1 MKMKKFAALAAATVM
16 SVSAIA
22 ATSAFGV
29 FATTDA
35 GVNNIVIKDS
45 DTNRVYKA
53 YQIFDQASA
62 TNTIKWG
69 KGING
74 DALLTSLK
82 TSGLS
87 TYMSQFDSAESAVDV
102 AKIISDA
109 DHWTKEDTAKFAK
122 AASACIIDNKSVTAY
137 EDNGEYTIPLPN
149 AGYYLVVD
157 ATENN
162 GVDKAN
168 SALILNVSGTTN
180 VTPKKTK
187 PTLTKQIKH
196 NENDSWG
203 DVGDNAIGDD
213 VEFKITTT
221 IPSDV
226 SAYDKYTYTVRD
238 QLSEGLTFNNNL
250 TYKYYD
256 ASGNEITPV
265 TVGPNTTV
273 GVDDPS
279 TADFKETFYVTFDIK
294 ELLKK
299 YPNVDKIETLYS
311 AKLNEN
317 ANVVTGTLPNSKD
330 NNPNTAYLTYSN
342 NPQDTTGKEKG
353 ETPKVT
359 VYDWTFSLVGNKV
372 DEKGEPLAD
381 AKFQLQDKNGAVLK
395 LVDISDGEN
404 KNVYRLAIGNEAGA
418 IDTIITDATGK
429 FTIKGID
436 DQTTYKLVETE
447 APAQYNRAD
456 PYEFKFDT
464 TYDPANT
471 LQSIRM
477 LDGTDSGTSGSTV
490 KIINQKGGSLPTT
503 GGIGTQIF
511 YGVGGAI
518 VLGAGVLLIAKKRA
532 KNDLIFEFILPL
544 SCRSRSAGIR
554 EDSMRKK
561 SGKSTT
567 ILLVLLLLVGL
578 SVMLY
583 PTISDWWNS
592 KTQSRAVAT
601 YQKAANDLSDKENEE
616 ILSRARKYNEEIAKL
631 ARPFVDYDQV
641 KGYEDILDITG
652 TGVMGYISIPTIRV
666 ELPIYHGTSDGVL
679 NVAVGHLQGSSLPVG
694 GADTHSVISAHRGL
708 PSAKLFSDLDKLAE
722 GDEFTITVLKEV
734 YTYEVES
741 VYIVLPNEMD
751 KLNIIPGE
759 DHVTLTTCTP
769 YGVNSHRLLVRAK
782 RVETADD
789 TKSVSK
795 ITADAVQLDSL
806 VVVPFVAIPLFVV
819 LLVWWFVDSKRKK
832 SLMMSLWQC

>member
-69 KGING
+69 EGING
-74 DALLTSLK
+74 DALLTKLK
-82 TSGLS
+82 TPGLS

-122 AASACIIDNKSVTAY
+122 AASGCIIDSKSVTAH
-137 EDNGEYTIPLPN
+137 EANGEYTINVPS

-180 VTPKKTK
+180 VTPKRTK

-238 QLSEGLTFNNNL
+238 QLSEGFTFNDNL

-256 ASGNEITPV
+256 ADGQEITSV

-273 GVDDPS
+273 GDDSS
-279 TADFKETFYVTFDIK
+279 TTDYKESFYVTFDIK
-294 ELLKK
+294 ELVKN
-299 YPNVDKIETLYS
+299 YPTVAKIETYYS
-311 AKLNEN
+311 AKLNEK
-317 ANVVTGTLPNSKD
+317 AKVAVTAPDSVN

-418 IDTIITDATGK
+418 IDTIVTDATGK

-436 DQTTYKLVETE
+436 DMTTYKLVETE

-532 KNDLIFEFILPL
+532 KND
-544 SCRSRSAGIR
+544 
-554 EDSMRKK
+554 
-561 SGKSTT
+561 
-567 ILLVLLLLVGL
+567 
-578 SVMLY
+578 
-583 PTISDWWNS
+583 
-592 KTQSRAVAT
+592 
-601 YQKAANDLSDKENEE
+601 
-616 ILSRARKYNEEIAKL
+616 
-631 ARPFVDYDQV
+631 
-641 KGYEDILDITG
+641 
-652 TGVMGYISIPTIRV
+652 
-666 ELPIYHGTSDGVL
+666 
-679 NVAVGHLQGSSLPVG
+679 
-694 GADTHSVISAHRGL
+694 
-708 PSAKLFSDLDKLAE
+708 
-722 GDEFTITVLKEV
+722 
-734 YTYEVES
+734 
-741 VYIVLPNEMD
+741 
-751 KLNIIPGE
+751 
-759 DHVTLTTCTP
+759 
-769 YGVNSHRLLVRAK
+769 
-782 RVETADD
+782 
-789 TKSVSK
+789 
-795 ITADAVQLDSL
+795 
-806 VVVPFVAIPLFVV
+806 
-819 LLVWWFVDSKRKK
+819 
-832 SLMMSLWQC
+832 

>member
-29 FATTDA
+29 FATADF

-82 TSGLS
+82 TPGLS

-122 AASACIIDNKSVTAY
+122 AASGCIIDNKSVTAY

-180 VTPKKTK
+180 VTPKRTK

-196 NENDSWG
+196 NESDSWG

-238 QLSEGLTFNNNL
+238 QLSEGFTFNDNL

-256 ASGNEITPV
+256 ADGQEITSV

-273 GVDDPS
+273 GDDSS
-279 TADFKETFYVTFDIK
+279 TTDYKESFYVTFDIK
-294 ELLKK
+294 ELVKN
-299 YPNVDKIETLYS
+299 YPTVAKIETYYS

-342 NPQDTTGKEKG
+342 NPQDTTGKENG

-372 DEKGEPLAD
+372 NENGEPLAG
-381 AKFQLQDKNGAVLK
+381 AAFQLRDKHGDAIR
-395 LVDISDGEN
+395 LVKIED
-404 KNVYRLAIGNEAGA
+404 NVYRLEIGDEAGSV
-418 IDTIITDATGK
+418 DTIWTDATGK

-436 DQTTYKLVETE
+436 DQTTYKLVEIE

-532 KNDLIFEFILPL
+532 KND
-544 SCRSRSAGIR
+544 
-554 EDSMRKK
+554 
-561 SGKSTT
+561 
-567 ILLVLLLLVGL
+567 
-578 SVMLY
+578 
-583 PTISDWWNS
+583 
-592 KTQSRAVAT
+592 
-601 YQKAANDLSDKENEE
+601 
-616 ILSRARKYNEEIAKL
+616 
-631 ARPFVDYDQV
+631 
-641 KGYEDILDITG
+641 
-652 TGVMGYISIPTIRV
+652 
-666 ELPIYHGTSDGVL
+666 
-679 NVAVGHLQGSSLPVG
+679 
-694 GADTHSVISAHRGL
+694 
-708 PSAKLFSDLDKLAE
+708 
-722 GDEFTITVLKEV
+722 
-734 YTYEVES
+734 
-741 VYIVLPNEMD
+741 
-751 KLNIIPGE
+751 
-759 DHVTLTTCTP
+759 
-769 YGVNSHRLLVRAK
+769 
-782 RVETADD
+782 
-789 TKSVSK
+789 
-795 ITADAVQLDSL
+795 
-806 VVVPFVAIPLFVV
+806 
-819 LLVWWFVDSKRKK
+819 
-832 SLMMSLWQC
+832 

>member
-87 TYMSQFDSAESAVDV
+87 TYMSQFDSAENAVDV

-137 EDNGEYTIPLPN
+137 EDNCEYTIPLPN

-168 SALILNVSGTTN
+168 SALILNVSGTTD
-180 VTPKKTK
+180 VTPKRTK

-196 NENDSWG
+196 NENNTWG

-221 IPSDV
+221 IPRDV
-226 SAYDKYTYTVRD
+226 SAYDKY
-238 QLSEGLTFNNNL
+238 NNL

-532 KNDLIFEFILPL
+532 KND
-544 SCRSRSAGIR
+544 
-554 EDSMRKK
+554 
-561 SGKSTT
+561 
-567 ILLVLLLLVGL
+567 
-578 SVMLY
+578 
-583 PTISDWWNS
+583 
-592 KTQSRAVAT
+592 
-601 YQKAANDLSDKENEE
+601 
-616 ILSRARKYNEEIAKL
+616 
-631 ARPFVDYDQV
+631 
-641 KGYEDILDITG
+641 
-652 TGVMGYISIPTIRV
+652 
-666 ELPIYHGTSDGVL
+666 
-679 NVAVGHLQGSSLPVG
+679 
-694 GADTHSVISAHRGL
+694 
-708 PSAKLFSDLDKLAE
+708 
-722 GDEFTITVLKEV
+722 
-734 YTYEVES
+734 
-741 VYIVLPNEMD
+741 
-751 KLNIIPGE
+751 
-759 DHVTLTTCTP
+759 
-769 YGVNSHRLLVRAK
+769 
-782 RVETADD
+782 
-789 TKSVSK
+789 
-795 ITADAVQLDSL
+795 
-806 VVVPFVAIPLFVV
+806 
-819 LLVWWFVDSKRKK
+819 
-832 SLMMSLWQC
+832 

>member
-29 FATTDA
+29 FATADF

-82 TSGLS
+82 TPGLD

-122 AASACIIDNKSVTAY
+122 AAADCVIIDKAVTAT
-137 EDNGEYTIPLPN
+137 EANGEYTINVPN

-168 SALILNVSGTTN
+168 SALILNVSGTTD
-180 VTPKKTK
+180 VTPKRTK

-238 QLSEGLTFNNNL
+238 QLSEGFTFNDNL

-256 ASGNEITPV
+256 ADGQEITSV
-265 TVGPNTTV
+265 TVGPNKTV
-273 GVDDPS
+273 GDDSS
-279 TADFKETFYVTFDIK
+279 TTDYKESFYVTFDIK
-294 ELLKK
+294 ELVKN
-299 YPNVDKIETLYS
+299 YPTVAKIETYYS
-311 AKLNEN
+311 AKLNEK
-317 ANVVTGTLPNSKD
+317 AKVAVTAPDSVN

-342 NPQDTTGKEKG
+342 NPQDTTGKQKG

-404 KNVYRLAIGNEAGA
+404 KNVYRLAIDNEAGA
-418 IDTIITDATGK
+418 IDTIVTDATGK

-532 KNDLIFEFILPL
+532 KND
-544 SCRSRSAGIR
+544 
-554 EDSMRKK
+554 
-561 SGKSTT
+561 
-567 ILLVLLLLVGL
+567 
-578 SVMLY
+578 
-583 PTISDWWNS
+583 
-592 KTQSRAVAT
+592 
-601 YQKAANDLSDKENEE
+601 
-616 ILSRARKYNEEIAKL
+616 
-631 ARPFVDYDQV
+631 
-641 KGYEDILDITG
+641 
-652 TGVMGYISIPTIRV
+652 
-666 ELPIYHGTSDGVL
+666 
-679 NVAVGHLQGSSLPVG
+679 
-694 GADTHSVISAHRGL
+694 
-708 PSAKLFSDLDKLAE
+708 
-722 GDEFTITVLKEV
+722 
-734 YTYEVES
+734 
-741 VYIVLPNEMD
+741 
-751 KLNIIPGE
+751 
-759 DHVTLTTCTP
+759 
-769 YGVNSHRLLVRAK
+769 
-782 RVETADD
+782 
-789 TKSVSK
+789 
-795 ITADAVQLDSL
+795 
-806 VVVPFVAIPLFVV
+806 
-819 LLVWWFVDSKRKK
+819 
-832 SLMMSLWQC
+832 

>member
-342 NPQDTTGKEKG
+342 NPQDTTGK
-353 ETPKVT
+353 
-359 VYDWTFSLVGNKV
+359 
-372 DEKGEPLAD
+372 
-381 AKFQLQDKNGAVLK
+381 
-395 LVDISDGEN
+395 
-404 KNVYRLAIGNEAGA
+404 
-418 IDTIITDATGK
+418 

-532 KNDLIFEFILPL
+532 KND
-544 SCRSRSAGIR
+544 
-554 EDSMRKK
+554 
-561 SGKSTT
+561 
-567 ILLVLLLLVGL
+567 
-578 SVMLY
+578 
-583 PTISDWWNS
+583 
-592 KTQSRAVAT
+592 
-601 YQKAANDLSDKENEE
+601 
-616 ILSRARKYNEEIAKL
+616 
-631 ARPFVDYDQV
+631 
-641 KGYEDILDITG
+641 
-652 TGVMGYISIPTIRV
+652 
-666 ELPIYHGTSDGVL
+666 
-679 NVAVGHLQGSSLPVG
+679 
-694 GADTHSVISAHRGL
+694 
-708 PSAKLFSDLDKLAE
+708 
-722 GDEFTITVLKEV
+722 
-734 YTYEVES
+734 
-741 VYIVLPNEMD
+741 
-751 KLNIIPGE
+751 
-759 DHVTLTTCTP
+759 
-769 YGVNSHRLLVRAK
+769 
-782 RVETADD
+782 
-789 TKSVSK
+789 
-795 ITADAVQLDSL
+795 
-806 VVVPFVAIPLFVV
+806 
-819 LLVWWFVDSKRKK
+819 
-832 SLMMSLWQC
+832 

>member
-1 MKMKKFAALAAATVM
+1 MKMKKIAALAAATVM

-29 FATTDA
+29 FATVDF

-69 KGING
+69 NGING
-74 DALLTSLK
+74 DALLTKLK
-82 TSGLS
+82 TSGLD
-87 TYMSQFDSAESAVDV
+87 TYMSQFDSAESAADV

-122 AASACIIDNKSVTAY
+122 VAVDCIKTDNAVTAT
-137 EDNGEYTIPLPN
+137 EADGKYTIAVPS

-168 SALILNVSGTTN
+168 SALILNVSGTTD
-180 VTPKKTK
+180 VTPKRTK

-196 NENDSWG
+196 NENDAWG
-203 DVGDNAIGDD
+203 DVGDNAIGDN

-238 QLSEGLTFNNNL
+238 QLSEGFTFNDNL
-250 TYKYYD
+250 TYRYYD
-256 ASGNEITPV
+256 ADGQEITPV

-273 GVDDPS
+273 GDDSS
-279 TADFKETFYVTFDIK
+279 TTDYKESFFVTFDIK
-294 ELLKK
+294 ELVKK
-299 YPNVDKIETLYS
+299 YPKVAKIETYYS
-311 AKLNEN
+311 AKLNEK

-342 NPQDTTGKEKG
+342 NPQDKTGKENG

-372 DEKGEPLAD
+372 NEKGEPLAG
-381 AKFQLQDKNGAVLK
+381 AAFQLRNTDGRAIR
-395 LVDISDGEN
+395 LVKIED
-404 KNVYRLAIGNEAGA
+404 NVYRLEIGSEAGSV
-418 IDTIITDATGK
+418 DTIWTDATGK

-436 DQTTYKLVETE
+436 DQTTYKLVELE

-464 TYDPANT
+464 TYYPADT

-532 KNDLIFEFILPL
+532 KND
-544 SCRSRSAGIR
+544 
-554 EDSMRKK
+554 
-561 SGKSTT
+561 
-567 ILLVLLLLVGL
+567 
-578 SVMLY
+578 
-583 PTISDWWNS
+583 
-592 KTQSRAVAT
+592 
-601 YQKAANDLSDKENEE
+601 
-616 ILSRARKYNEEIAKL
+616 
-631 ARPFVDYDQV
+631 
-641 KGYEDILDITG
+641 
-652 TGVMGYISIPTIRV
+652 
-666 ELPIYHGTSDGVL
+666 
-679 NVAVGHLQGSSLPVG
+679 
-694 GADTHSVISAHRGL
+694 
-708 PSAKLFSDLDKLAE
+708 
-722 GDEFTITVLKEV
+722 
-734 YTYEVES
+734 
-741 VYIVLPNEMD
+741 
-751 KLNIIPGE
+751 
-759 DHVTLTTCTP
+759 
-769 YGVNSHRLLVRAK
+769 
-782 RVETADD
+782 
-789 TKSVSK
+789 
-795 ITADAVQLDSL
+795 
-806 VVVPFVAIPLFVV
+806 
-819 LLVWWFVDSKRKK
+819 
-832 SLMMSLWQC
+832 

>member
-1 MKMKKFAALAAATVM
+1 MKMKKIAALAAATVM

-29 FATTDA
+29 FATADF

-69 KGING
+69 NGING
-74 DALLTSLK
+74 DTLLTKLK

-87 TYMSQFDSAESAVDV
+87 TYMSQFDSAESAADV

-122 AASACIIDNKSVTAY
+122 VASGCIIDNKSVTAY
-137 EDNGEYTIPLPN
+137 EENGEYTIPLPN

-180 VTPKKTK
+180 VTPKRTK

-238 QLSEGLTFNNNL
+238 QLSEGFTFNDNL

-256 ASGNEITPV
+256 ADGQEITSV

-273 GVDDPS
+273 GDDSS
-279 TADFKETFYVTFDIK
+279 TTDYKESFYVTFDIK
-294 ELLKK
+294 ELVKN
-299 YPNVDKIETLYS
+299 YPTVAKIETYYS
-311 AKLNEN
+311 AKLNEK
-317 ANVVTGTLPNSKD
+317 AKVAVTAPDSVN

-372 DEKGEPLAD
+372 NEKGEPLAG
-381 AKFQLQDKNGAVLK
+381 AKFQLRNIHGDAIR
-395 LVDISDGEN
+395 LVKIAD
-404 KNVYRLAIGNEAGA
+404 NVYRLEIGSEAGSVDY
-418 IDTIITDATGK
+418 IETDATGK

-436 DQTTYKLVETE
+436 DMTTYKLVEIE

-532 KNDLIFEFILPL
+532 KND
-544 SCRSRSAGIR
+544 
-554 EDSMRKK
+554 
-561 SGKSTT
+561 
-567 ILLVLLLLVGL
+567 
-578 SVMLY
+578 
-583 PTISDWWNS
+583 
-592 KTQSRAVAT
+592 
-601 YQKAANDLSDKENEE
+601 
-616 ILSRARKYNEEIAKL
+616 
-631 ARPFVDYDQV
+631 
-641 KGYEDILDITG
+641 
-652 TGVMGYISIPTIRV
+652 
-666 ELPIYHGTSDGVL
+666 
-679 NVAVGHLQGSSLPVG
+679 
-694 GADTHSVISAHRGL
+694 
-708 PSAKLFSDLDKLAE
+708 
-722 GDEFTITVLKEV
+722 
-734 YTYEVES
+734 
-741 VYIVLPNEMD
+741 
-751 KLNIIPGE
+751 
-759 DHVTLTTCTP
+759 
-769 YGVNSHRLLVRAK
+769 
-782 RVETADD
+782 
-789 TKSVSK
+789 
-795 ITADAVQLDSL
+795 
-806 VVVPFVAIPLFVV
+806 
-819 LLVWWFVDSKRKK
+819 
-832 SLMMSLWQC
+832 